1 MTTRLGRTGHHPP
14 LTAACIASLVL
25 ATTLGLPGAHAAP
38 DHTTPNG
45 SARPAPGAT
54 QHSGRALLSGD
65 PVAITTGTVPNI
77 DHPGMHRTPDGVLH
91 VSYTRATSPGYVQ
104 AAHTAIS
111 PAGQVIRQTD
121 ITGPWMFLTASAIV
135 PAPGGMR
142 VVLNGS
148 DALGG
153 PYGKGGAYGAVGDGA
168 GAWTV
173 PTDRLNKYSGDTD
186 AVPLADGT
194 PLSAVLH
201 WSGLYTHAGTF
212 AEDNTDAPPH
222 QQLGAGGAYNVNL
235 EKVGDE
241 VWAAWNVLGQTGSRG
256 TFVQRAHPTVGP
268 VLAAPGSSPAADA
281 VGSSNRSALAA
292 STTGQLYSAYCT
304 GDAEFECTHV
314 SLWNVSTGRVT
325 RISGSA
331 DARAITLT
339 AAPEGRMW
347 VTWRSDSAEVTG
359 VRTNRTG
366 SVVGSPTVRRMDDE
380 LSFPHTAAE
389 SSLGFAD
396 VLIHSGGAH
405 RLLRLLP
412 GLTVEATPTRWRA
425 GRPQVVR
432 FRVTDAGDAVRGA
445 RVRAGGR
452 SCRTDGAGRCAI
464 RLSVDRPG
472 RVVARVVG
480 SGYAPTTVRL
490 RVRR

>member
-1 MTTRLGRTGHHPP
+1 MTTPLGRTGRHPRNIGAVAVAVAV
-14 LTAACIASLVL
+14 AASV
-25 ATTLGLPGAHAAP
+25 LGLPRAHAASDDP
-38 DHTTPNG
+38 STTT
-45 SARPAPGAT
+45 ARPRVQTDARG
-54 QHSGRALLSGD
+54 LLSGE

-77 DHPGMHRTPDGVLH
+77 DHPGLLRTADGVLH

-111 PAGQVIRQTD
+111 PGGQVVRQTD

-153 PYGKGGAYGAVGDGA
+153 PYGMGGAYSAVGDGA
-168 GAWTV
+168 GAWSV
-173 PTDRLNKYSGDTD
+173 PTDRLNKFGGDTD
-186 AVPLADGT
+186 AVALADGT

-201 WSGLYTHAGTF
+201 WSGLHTHVGTF
-212 AEDNTDAPPH
+212 AGNNTDAPQH
-222 QQLGAGGAYNVNL
+222 QQLGAGGAHSVNL

-241 VWAAWNVLGQTGSRG
+241 VYAAWNVLGAAGTRG

-304 GDAEFECTHV
+304 GDTEFECRHV
-314 SLWNVSTGRVT
+314 SLWNVSTGHVT
-325 RISGSA
+325 RIPASA
-331 DARAITLT
+331 SARAITLS
-339 AAPEGRMW
+339 AAPDGRMW

-366 SVVGSPTVRRMDDE
+366 TTVGAPTVRRMGDQH
-380 LSFPHTAAE
+380 SFPHSAAE

-396 VLIHSGGAH
+396 VLVHSGGAH

-412 GLTVEATPTRWRA
+412 GLSVKASPQRWRA
-425 GRPQVVR
+425 GRTQVVR
-432 FRVTDAGDAVRGA
+432 FRVTDAGDAVPGA
-445 RVRAGGR
+445 RARAGGR
-452 SCRTDGAGRCAI
+452 SCRTDAAGRCAI
-464 RLSVDRPG
+464 RLTVERPSRVAA
-472 RVVARVVG
+472 RVVA
-480 SGYAPTTVRL
+480 SGYAPATVRL